1 MPGPAAQDGVDGQA
15 RQTKR
20 PPSQF
25 PRFRQALPS
34 LRVTLIGAA
43 LWACAAAASAAV
55 NLLTAVWG
63 SPDKILAVVALYA
76 AGSAVAFPLAYACA
90 RLIASNGGRET
101 RFAAAFLCF
110 TAVTI
115 AITAAVYALDYRQYY
130 AHWHASAF
138 SFTWLLQ
145 FVFTTLGALFQ
156 FSVTGVRLYFPV
168 GFFALLAVSF
178 WFARHR
184 R

>member
-1 MPGPAAQDGVDGQA
+1 MRGGGKCRSQSPDGRLGFA
-15 RQTKR
+15 RQDSR
-20 PPSQF
+20 
-25 PRFRQALPS
+25 RGRA
-34 LRVTLIGAA
+34 
-43 LWACAAAASAAV
+43 
-55 NLLTAVWG
+55 
-63 SPDKILAVVALYA
+63 A
-76 AGSAVAFPLAYACA
+76 AGSAVAVQLAYACA